1 LALAVVPVAG
11 RADEALLEVEELL
24 GFPESSGAA
33 VAVAAQAP
41 EAISKPA
48 PTANPNVVI
57 RPARLM
63 EVTSAPA
70 HITAKSNYRR

>member
-1 LALAVVPVAG
+1 LGLAVVLAD
-11 RADEALLEVEELL
+11 RADEAPLEAEELL
-24 GFPESSGAA
+24 VGFPDASGAA
-33 VAVAAQAP
+33 LATAAPAP

-70 HITAKSNYRR
+70 HITANENCRG